1 MMTGQCCSSLF
12 LLFVY
17 SSGSCFLCSSF
28 CLLVLFL
35 FSFFSFLSIC
45 VLASLFSGF
54 LPFSSVS
61 CVVFWYVPVSVLFS
75 SSLSFVFVSTVIS
88 SPGMLCFWC
97 SCCWRWRPGAATEDE
112 VEGVLQEY
120 NGLTFCFPLLFVRP
134 YFFSVFPPLFFFPS
148 SLFSVSF
155 FSLLCIVSSS
165 PLCFLLFLPPSLLLS
180 FSIFIARECH
190 RYKVINR
197 LLLQE

>member
-1 MMTGQCCSSLF
+1 MQRREEKTYLVQVLPEAKMMTGQCCSSLF

-75 SSLSFVFVSTVIS
+75 SSLSFVLGLLGSV
-88 SPGMLCFWC
+88 LCF
-97 SCCWRWRPGAATEDE
+97 
-112 VEGVLQEY
+112 
-120 NGLTFCFPLLFVRP
+120 
-134 YFFSVFPPLFFFPS
+134 FFFVFRLCFYCD
-148 SLFSVSF
+148 LFSWNA
-155 FSLLCIVSSS
+155 
-165 PLCFLLFLPPSLLLS
+165 LFLVQLLLKMETWS
-180 FSIFIARECH
+180 C
-190 RYKVINR
+190 Y
-197 LLLQE
+197 